1 MTKIWMKEVFERSNL
16 NQSLT
21 ESFLRILN
29 NHRDKN
35 VRTALNNNHFN
46 DKSLD
51 SFILI
56 SKSETFGNHSRI
68 FVKNLREFALKNSM
82 GVADDGFPL

>member
-46 DKSLD
+46 DKSLED
-51 SFILI
+51 NKEIPKCLYI
-56 SKSETFGNHSRI
+56 SLNIKKKKHSMI
-68 FVKNLREFALKNSM
+68 KTQA
-82 GVADDGFPL
+82 